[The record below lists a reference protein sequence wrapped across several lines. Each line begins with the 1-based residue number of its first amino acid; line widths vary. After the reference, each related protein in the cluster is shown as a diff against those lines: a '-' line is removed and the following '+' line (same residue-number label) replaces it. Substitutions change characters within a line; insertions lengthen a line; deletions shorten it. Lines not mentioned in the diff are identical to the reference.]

1 MEGWTLSW
9 TEVAAFVTGAVC
21 VWLVVRQH
29 IANFAVG
36 IANNALFLVLFVGAG
51 LYADAGLQIVYVGL
65 AVYGWWAWLH
75 GGRQR
80 TGVQVHH
87 ATGVQLGLCAGAVV
101 VITAALQW
109 GLHTWTD
116 STVVGWDALTTA
128 LSLVAQFMLS
138 RKWIASWYLW
148 IAADLVYIPL
158 YASKGLW
165 LTSVLYV
172 LFLSLCIKGL
182 VDWRRAAAKAHER
195 EPQEAMV

>member
-1 MEGWTLSW
+1 MEGWSLSW
-9 TEVAAFVTGAVC
+9 TEVAAFATGAVC

-36 IANNALFLVLFVGAG
+36 IANNVLFLVLFAGAG
-51 LYADAGLQIVYVGL
+51 LYADAGLQVVYVGL
-65 AVYGWWAWLH
+65 AGYGWWAWLH
-75 GGRQR
+75 GGRER

-87 ATGVQLGLCAGAVV
+87 ATVAQLGLCLVSVV
-101 VITAALQW
+101 AITGVLQW

-116 STVVGWDALTTA
+116 STVAGWDALTTG

-148 IAADLVYIPL
+148 ITADLVYVPL

-165 LTSVLYV
+165 LTSVLYL
-172 LFLSLCIKGL
+172 LFLALCVKGL
-182 VDWRRAAAKAHER
+182 ADWRRAATPTALPER
-195 EPQEAMV
+195 QEVLA

>member
-1 MEGWTLSW
+1 VKGWTLSW
-9 TEVAAFVTGAVC
+9 TEVAAFATGAVC

-36 IANNALFLVLFVGAG
+36 IVNNALFFFLFVGVG
-51 LYADAGLQIVYVGL
+51 LYADAGLQIVYVAL
-65 AVYGWWAWLH
+65 AGYGWWAWLH
-75 GGRQR
+75 GGRER
-80 TGVQVHH
+80 TGVRVHH
-87 ATGVQLGLCAGAVV
+87 ATGVQLGLCLVGVA

-116 STVVGWDALTTA
+116 STVAGWDALTTA

-158 YASKGLW
+158 YAVKGLW
-165 LTSVLYV
+165 LTSVLYL
-172 LFLSLCIKGL
+172 LFLALCIKGL
-182 VDWRRAAAKAHER
+182 SEWRRAVVPKTAPER
-195 EPQEAMV
+195 QAVPA